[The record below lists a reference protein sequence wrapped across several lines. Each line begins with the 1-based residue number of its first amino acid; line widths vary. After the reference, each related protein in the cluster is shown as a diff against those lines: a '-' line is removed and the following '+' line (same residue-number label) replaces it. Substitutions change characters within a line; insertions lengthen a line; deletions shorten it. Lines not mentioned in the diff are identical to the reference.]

1 MLANLRTRRV
11 RCSYHFTQNVFVD
24 KRRDMKSVM
33 DEAQKHYEAFMRKDL
48 PKETQTGEVK

>member
-11 RCSYHFTQNVFVD
+11 RCSYHFTQSVFVD